1 MHVETLRQILAKAP
15 DTAETDMNE
24 QEEAG
29 TRHELAAIRALAY

>member
-24 QEEAG
+24 QEELERG
-29 TRHELAAIRALAY
+29 TN